1 MKKWGQLLLFCLYF
15 YNFYF
20 RYNLASTVFPNAK
33 YYVVCTEFSTGSK
46 PPSFQWKINFLQFII
61 IGEYLKFQEFEY
73 FLH

>member
-1 MKKWGQLLLFCLYF
+1 MKKWGQLLLLCLYF
-15 YNFYF
+15 YNVNF
-20 RYNLASTVFPNAK
+20 RYDLASKVFPNAK

-46 PPSFQWKINFLQFII
+46 SPLFQWKSPFSQFII